1 MESALGGLIDHSIDA
16 TFVTVALGAFA
27 IRDAVPMILP
37 VLVAASFA
45 VIPVGWMVVLGV
57 LWVAGAVLGAA
68 QWNETV
74 WIPLLASILVSALW
88 MTVFFLGR

>member
-1 MESALGGLIDHSIDA
+1 MTSPERSEHLTMYGL
-16 TFVTVALGAFA
+16 VGVAMHLVVG
-27 IRDAVPMILP
+27 